1 MSIEDLKEKIA
12 DCLDERIGPDYRVG
26 SVDFSEFTYKCH
38 FCHKMGQYR
47 MTGIYKGKT
56 PVSLGFCPDMAACMV
71 RGITRKLA
79 ETEKAAK
86 AWEAVRLPGEK

>member
-38 FCHKMGQYR
+38 FCRTVGHYN
-47 MTGIYKGKT
+47 MTALYTGKIS
-56 PVSLGFCPDMAACMV
+56 VLLGFCPDMAECMT
-71 RGITRKLA
+71 RSITRKLA
-79 ETEKAAK
+79 EIEKATK
-86 AWEAVRLPGEK
+86 VWEAVRLPGEK